1 MVTSGARFLIDA
13 TFIAEK
19 SRKAFLGAPLL
30 TVGGQDCTFVF
41 GFLRDVLRLRRIFGI
56 NAGLVLV
63 GRESYSVSSRDNIHS
78 VIASFKELGI
88 PHIHDPLN
96 LTLNLAC
103 SICSHFSHIITA
115 DEKFLQL
122 TGESLVVVLPR
133 KSKEREWDW
142 MSSKRVKDM
151 IGIAPHH
158 VPTYMALTDS
168 SNTAALTNRQAVRL
182 IESFG
187 DLDGLYVNLGHIM
200 PAHARTRLAKSE
212 AQIRSICA
220 GKTCRHVEGLA
231 LKSFSKCPLNK
242 LDTAANRGRLTKYGF
257 RSLSILLPT
266 PAQLQCD
273 LPDNVC
279 SPISYHAV
287 VDRKGLQQLKAL
299 VCASKL
305 CAVDVESDGKDPRTA
320 NLLGIAFSVKIG
332 EAHFVPLAADHLK
345 GVTRTF
351 ALRIIKQ
358 MLISGVSFV
367 GHNIK
372 YDHLLLRK
380 AGAKIRNIHF
390 DTMLAA
396 FECHGDWPFF
406 NLAYVCK
413 RILGKEI
420 KSYSDIVSDDSSFLD
435 LPLIEMVNHA
445 CQDADFALRLY
456 PALSDQLEERCI
468 ARQFREHTMK
478 HLERLSNLEFNGMAI
493 DLERVG
499 RIQKRILTRAE
510 HLRLSIC
517 TTVGRVVDLGSHEE
531 LAAVLRKIPQLQG
544 YVGSRRVT
552 VSTLEHLAVSDPLA
566 RQILN
571 FRRLRN
577 QVGRLEAISASVRN
591 GRLYALFN
599 QISSRTGLTTS
610 RPNLLPELKSSFE
623 RGVQDLFADPAQSL
637 RTLGEITKDPN
648 LQRARIKKYNGRAHT
663 MEAPSCCALDQDDLL
678 LRLAIGQS
686 DAELGR
692 GFTIE
697 RLKMASIRN
706 HLEKKYKRMFQWL
719 TKFRC
724 MALDHG
730 YAANGVARKYI
741 DGLKSADVARKRLA
755 VEHAIRWLIR
765 Y

>member
-1 MVTSGARFLIDA
+1 MVASVEQFLIDA

-19 SRKAFLGAPLL
+19 TRKTFLGAPLL

-41 GFLRDVLRLRRIFGI
+41 GFLRDFLRLRHTFRI

-63 GRESYSVSSRDNIHS
+63 GRESYSASSRDRIHG
-78 VIASFKELGI
+78 VIAIFKELGI

-96 LTLNLAC
+96 STPNLAC

-122 TGESLVVVLPR
+122 TSESLIIMLPR
-133 KSKEREWDW
+133 KGKEREWDW
-142 MSSKRVKDM
+142 MSSKIVKDM
-151 IGIAPHH
+151 IGIAPRH

-168 SNTAALTNRQAVRL
+168 PNTASLTNRQAVRL

-187 DLDGLYVNLGHIM
+187 DLDGIYGNLRQIVPVHTRI
-200 PAHARTRLAKSE
+200 RLAKSE
-212 AQIRSICA
+212 AQIRSIYA
-220 GKTCRHVEGLA
+220 GKTGRHVEGLA
-231 LKSFSKCPLNK
+231 LKSFSKYSLNK
-242 LDTAANRGRLTKYGF
+242 LDTATNRRRLMKYGF

-266 PAQLQCD
+266 PAQLQRD

-287 VDRKGLQQLKAL
+287 VDRKALKQLKSS

-320 NLLGIAFSVKIG
+320 NLLGIAFSVKTG
-332 EAHFVPLAADHLK
+332 EAHFVPLAAVHLK
-345 GVTRTF
+345 GLTRRY

-358 MLISGVSFV
+358 ILNSGVAFV

-372 YDHLLLRK
+372 YDSLLLRR
-380 AGAKIRNIHF
+380 AGARIRNVHF

-420 KSYSDIVSDDSSFLD
+420 KSYSDTVSDDSTFLD

-478 HLERLSNLEFNGMAI
+478 HLERLSNLEFDGMAI

-499 RIQKRILTRAE
+499 RIRKRISRRAE

-517 TTVGRVVDLGSHEE
+517 TTVGRVVDLASQED
-531 LAAVLRKIPQLQG
+531 LAAVLRETAQLQG
-544 YVGSRRVT
+544 YVGPRRVT
-552 VSTLEHLAVSDPLA
+552 VSTLEHLAVSEPLA
-566 RQILN
+566 RQMLN

-577 QVGRLEAISASVRN
+577 RGGRLEAISASVRN
-591 GRLYALFN
+591 GRIYPLFN
-599 QISSRTGLTTS
+599 Q
-610 RPNLLPELKSSFE
+610 NL
-623 RGVQDLFADPAQSL
+623 
-637 RTLGEITKDPN
+637 I
-648 LQRARIKKYNGRAHT
+648 
-663 MEAPSCCALDQDDLL
+663 
-678 LRLAIGQS
+678 
-686 DAELGR
+686 
-692 GFTIE
+692 
-697 RLKMASIRN
+697 
-706 HLEKKYKRMFQWL
+706 
-719 TKFRC
+719 
-724 MALDHG
+724 
-730 YAANGVARKYI
+730 
-741 DGLKSADVARKRLA
+741 
-755 VEHAIRWLIR
+755 
-765 Y
+765 